1 MRRDAR
7 AHVTSDCHMAYAGL
21 SPVNM
26 AAATSRTVAGG
37 CFDLASH
44 RKSSSPLP
52 FLAHPPQDS
61 AEGPNALVLLSA
73 LHRTARM
80 EDLTRIRIVGP
91 GQTPSPCPIVRKS
104 ASPVASLF
112 PACAAAC
119 CLPTAIPPALPHSL
133 PPASA
138 VVSWS
143 LFPNAKAADA
153 AGSREKGRRSAVP
166 SIYSA
171 LRPLVESPA
180 NGSPM
185 RACLLRLA
193 TRLAGQASRPM
204 KAALPRR

>member
-1 MRRDAR
+1 MRAAESARNRAAIRMRRDAR
-7 AHVTSDCHMAYAGL
+7 AHVTSDCHLAYAGL

-73 LHRTARM
+73 LHRTARI
-80 EDLTRIRIVGP
+80 EDLTRSRLVGP

-119 CLPTAIPPALPHSL
+119 CLPTAILFALPL
-133 PPASA
+133 LCRP
-138 VVSWS
+138 
-143 LFPNAKAADA
+143 
-153 AGSREKGRRSAVP
+153 RRRS
-166 SIYSA
+166 SA
-171 LRPLVESPA
+171 
-180 NGSPM
+180 GHFFPM
-185 RACLLRLA
+185 RRRRTLE
-193 TRLAGQASRPM
+193 AG
-204 KAALPRR
+204 KKGGALPWHPAAARRIT

>member
-7 AHVTSDCHMAYAGL
+7 AHVTSDCHLAYAGL

-52 FLAHPPQDS
+52 FLAHRPQHS
-61 AEGPNALVLLSA
+61 AEGPNALVVLLSA
-73 LHRTARM
+73 LHWTARI

-104 ASPVASLF
+104 ASPVASLS

-153 AGSREKGRRSAVP
+153 GSREKGRRSAVA
-166 SIYSA
+166 SS
-171 LRPLVESPA
+171 
-180 NGSPM
+180 GSH
-185 RACLLRLA
+185 
-193 TRLAGQASRPM
+193 
-204 KAALPRR
+204 

>member
-7 AHVTSDCHMAYAGL
+7 AHVTSDCHLAYAG

-52 FLAHPPQDS
+52 FLAHRPQHS

-119 CLPTAIPPALPHSL
+119 CLPTAILFALPISHRL
-133 PPASA
+133 LYRWSA
-138 VVSWS
+138 GHF
-143 LFPNAKAADA
+143 FPMRRRRTLE
-153 AGSREKGRRSAVP
+153 AGKKGGALCGHP
-166 SIYSA
+166 SILPCGRS
-171 LRPLVESPA
+171 S
-180 NGSPM
+180 N
-185 RACLLRLA
+185 
-193 TRLAGQASRPM
+193 QQ
-204 KAALPRR
+204 LPRRCVPACCGLPHG